1 MAAPSA
7 FGRFVSL
14 RALGNGAM
22 GEVFLGADPNEES
35 PKPVAIKLLKNPLP
49 ALEARFRR
57 EFRVLQ
63 KLEHPYVVRVFE
75 FGEGSKGSYLVMEF
89 IEGTDLAHWQGEAP
103 TTLDGIRRTVKIA
116 SKIAQGLEHV
126 HRAGVIHRDL
136 KPENILVDSHDT
148 PKITDFGLARDTNAS
163 AMTHA
168 GRGGFLGTLLYAAP
182 EQIQGRS
189 LDHRADLYAFG
200 MLLYRLLTGETAF
213 GDRDVGQIVLAQL
226 REHPRALSALNPA
239 IPANLEKIVLQL
251 LEKNPADR
259 PDSAAH
265 VQGLLEVVDGEL
277 KVTNSTSHLTLTGFE
292 GLSVAD
298 LGLEPQGL
306 LEAPFLGRETLLHQT
321 LLAESP
327 AVLFEGETGIGKTR
341 LLREYLRERTLEG
354 HRSFEA
360 TPSPGLRLPLEA
372 LAQWLR
378 AALNRARTQNTAML
392 ELLLDVEGPTLANLV
407 PEFNRTPLT
416 MAGGQVQFSLF
427 ASALRF
433 LVQISDRPVML
444 ALEHAERADEAT
456 LAFISFALR
465 NTTLEADGKGLR
477 FVITSR
483 LEVLSETVRNGVQ
496 ALEVERLLTRF
507 VVPPLAATDAEQMVR
522 AMLGGPTDTALIEHV
537 VERSRGNPW
546 MASEVLRE
554 LLETGQVF
562 KRRRYWEWTRLEAG
576 LSPGLREAFEARFL
590 KLTTS
595 AQELAAFAAVI
606 GEVLDFDSLLE
617 LSMLEENP
625 LLDDLERLIR
635 AKVLLEERRGRSEVY
650 RFAHPLMREAAL
662 EGLSARRRRNLH
674 ARYAQLLEEKGA
686 EPAVLAVHLAFAGL
700 GERAA
705 AQALEAA
712 HRAEAVFA
720 LSDAEAVV
728 RQALAALEPV
738 MGQPVM
744 GQPVVG
750 QPVVGQGET
759 IPLQGSLHTSPS
771 AEAQA
776 LRSGLELMLGKI
788 ATLTGRS
795 EEAERLLKTVLE
807 RGDGTWNETKLALA
821 RLYQRQSRWDEAI
834 ELLEPKQNSDTSP
847 ETASPETWCVLV
859 SSLRLSGRIEQAL
872 ERANEA
878 ERHLKPEPGWQG
890 FLEQQRASAH
900 LSLGQTELAHNHA
913 LRALALAQTHND
925 PEALSRTLITLGRI
939 ERKLARFAAALD
951 HYQQAQQVLTKLGDL
966 RGIAAIEVNIAA
978 VLLDSRDFS
987 TVIERLG
994 NALEIAERGGY
1005 QDLIAIAYYNLGEA
1019 HALRGEIQRTAHFA
1033 ALAVEK
1039 YAQLSGTKMLTDS
1052 LLMLAQAR
1060 VLLEQDPSGTLQ
1072 TAGAIV
1078 RKVEDWQEF
1087 TLVEARW
1094 HLRLEP
1100 ERAITLLN
1108 SLLERNPN
1116 SDDARLLLVEALRVS
1131 GNQSE
1136 ARSVLHRRVAPNLRG
1151 VYSGL
1156 EMALGLRA
1164 TDWLQVRDWL
1174 EEEGQWVWLAQLPT
1188 WRVQ

>member
-1 MAAPSA
+1 MAVPSA

-22 GEVFLGADPNEES
+22 GEVFLGADPNENE

-63 KLEHPYVVRVFE
+63 KLEHPYVVRVLE

-89 IEGTDLAHWQGEAP
+89 IEGTDLAHWQGEP
-103 TTLDGIRRTVKIA
+103 PSTLEGIRRVVKIA

-126 HRAGVIHRDL
+126 HRTGVIHRDL
-136 KPENILVDSHDT
+136 KPENILVASDDT

-226 REHPRALSALNPA
+226 RERPRAPSTINPA
-239 IPANLEKIVLQL
+239 IPVNLEVIIMQL

-265 VQGLLEVVDGEL
+265 VQGLLEVVNTEL
-277 KVTNSTSHLTLTGFE
+277 KPSTSSMTLTGFE
-292 GLSVAD
+292 GLTVAD

-306 LEAPFLGRETLLHQT
+306 LESPFLGREP
-321 LLAESP
+321 LLAETLRVKSP

-341 LLREYLRERTLEG
+341 LLREYLRERSFEG
-354 HRSFEA
+354 CRSFEA

-378 AALNRARTQNTAML
+378 AALTRARTQSTPML
-392 ELLLDVEGPTLANLV
+392 ELLLDMEGPTLVNLV
-407 PEFNRTPLT
+407 PEFERTPLT
-416 MAGGQVQFSLF
+416 MTGGQVQFTLF

-433 LVQISDRPVML
+433 LVQISDRPLVL

-456 LAFISFALR
+456 LAFVAFALR
-465 NTTLEADGKGLR
+465 NLTNTVSAGGQGLR

-483 LEVLSETVRNGVQ
+483 LEAVSETVRNGVQ
-496 ALEVERLLTRF
+496 ALETEGLLTRF
-507 VVPPLAATDAEQMVR
+507 LLPPLALADAEQMVR

-590 KLTTS
+590 KLTSS

-617 LSMLEENP
+617 LSGLEENP

-635 AKVLLEERRGRSEVY
+635 AKVLIEERRGRTELY

-662 EGLSARRRRNLH
+662 EGLSARRRRTLH
-674 ARYAQLLEEKGA
+674 ARYADSLEAKGA
-686 EPAVLAVHLAFAGL
+686 EPAVLAVHLALAGL

-705 AQALEAA
+705 TQALEAA
-712 HRAEAVFA
+712 RRAEAVFA
-720 LSDAEAVV
+720 LSDSEAVV
-728 RQALAALEPV
+728 RQALAALEPAT
-738 MGQPVM
+738 GQSEAASF
-744 GQPVVG
+744 QAA
-750 QPVVGQGET
+750 Q
-759 IPLQGSLHTSPS
+759 SP
-771 AEAQA
+771 EVQA
-776 LRSGLELMLGKI
+776 LRSGLELVLGKI

-795 EEAERLLKTVLE
+795 DEAEGLLKTVLE
-807 RGDGTWNETKLALA
+807 RSGETRDQTQAETKLALA
-821 RLYQRQSRWDEAI
+821 KLYQRQSRWNEAI
-834 ELLEPKQNSDTSP
+834 ELLEPDIGTQTN
-847 ETASPETWCVLV
+847 AETWCALV
-859 SSLRLSGRIEQAL
+859 SCLRLSGQIEQAL
-872 ERANEA
+872 ERATDA
-878 ERHLKPEPGWQG
+878 EMHLQPEPGWQS

-900 LSLGQTELAHNHA
+900 LSLGQTERAQDHA
-913 LRALALAQTHND
+913 SRAVALAEALKD
-925 PEALSRTLITLGRI
+925 PEALSRALITLGRI
-939 ERKLARFAAALD
+939 ERKLERYAAALE
-951 HYQQAQQVLTKLGDL
+951 HYELAQAALTKLGDL

-987 TVIERLG
+987 TVIARLE

-1005 QDLIAIAYYNLGEA
+1005 QDLIASVYYNLGEA
-1019 HALRGEIQRTAHFA
+1019 HAYLAAFDRVAHFA
-1033 ALAVEK
+1033 DLAVQK
-1039 YAQLSGTKMLTDS
+1039 FAQLSGTKMLVNS
-1052 LLMLAQAR
+1052 LLMLAQ
-1060 VLLEQDPSGTLQ
+1060 VQVVQGLDPTGTLQ

-1078 RKVEDWQEF
+1078 RKLEDWQEF

-1094 HLRLEP
+1094 QLRHEP
-1100 ERAITLLN
+1100 ERAITLLK
-1108 SLLERNPN
+1108 SLRERNPS
-1116 SDDARLLLVEALRVS
+1116 SDEVRLLLVEALRTM
-1131 GNQSE
+1131 GQADE
-1136 ARSVLHRRVAPNLRG
+1136 ARTLLKDPSAKAVSDTLTG
-1151 VYSGL
+1151 VQAGL
-1156 EMALGLRA
+1156 EMALGVRNP
-1164 TDWLQVRDWL
+1164 DWYAVCEQL
-1174 EEEGQWVWLAQLPT
+1174 EAHGQWVWMTNLST
-1188 WRVQ
+1188 WKI

>member
-1 MAAPSA
+1 M
-7 FGRFVSL
+7 
-14 RALGNGAM
+14 
-22 GEVFLGADPNEES
+22 
-35 PKPVAIKLLKNPLP
+35 
-49 ALEARFRR
+49 
-57 EFRVLQ
+57 
-63 KLEHPYVVRVFE
+63 
-75 FGEGSKGSYLVMEF
+75 
-89 IEGTDLAHWQGEAP
+89 
-103 TTLDGIRRTVKIA
+103 
-116 SKIAQGLEHV
+116 
-126 HRAGVIHRDL
+126 
-136 KPENILVDSHDT
+136 
-148 PKITDFGLARDTNAS
+148 
-163 AMTHA
+163 
-168 GRGGFLGTLLYAAP
+168 
-182 EQIQGRS
+182 
-189 LDHRADLYAFG
+189 
-200 MLLYRLLTGETAF
+200 
-213 GDRDVGQIVLAQL
+213 LAQL
-226 REHPRALSALNPA
+226 RERPRALSALNPA

-265 VQGLLEVVDGEL
+265 VQGLLEVVNGEL

-306 LEAPFLGRETLLHQT
+306 LEAPFLGREALLNQT

-341 LLREYLRERTLEG
+341 LLHEYLRERTLEG

-392 ELLLDVEGPTLANLV
+392 ELLHDMEGPTLANLV

-465 NTTLEADGKGLR
+465 NSTLETDAKGLR

-507 VVPPLAATDAEQMVR
+507 VVPPLAAADAEQMVR

-728 RQALAALEPV
+728 RQALAALEPI
-738 MGQPVM
+738 
-744 GQPVVG
+744 VG
-750 QPVVGQGET
+750 QPVVDQGEVAS
-759 IPLQGSLHTSPS
+759 QGSPS

-807 RGDGTWNETKLALA
+807 REDGTWNETKLALA
-821 RLYQRQSRWDEAI
+821 RLYQRQSRWPEAI
-834 ELLEPKQNSDTSP
+834 ELLEPDQNSDTSP

-1019 HALRGEIQRTAHFA
+1019 HALRGEIQRTVHFA

-1052 LLMLAQAR
+1052 LLMLAQAQ
-1060 VLLEQDPSGTLQ
+1060 VLLEQDPSSTLQ

-1108 SLLERNPN
+1108 SLLERNPG
-1116 SDDARLLLVEALRVS
+1116 SDDARLLLVEALRLS

-1136 ARSVLHRRVAPNLRG
+1136 ARSVLHQRVAPNLRG

>member
-1 MAAPSA
+1 
-7 FGRFVSL
+7 
-14 RALGNGAM
+14 
-22 GEVFLGADPNEES
+22 
-35 PKPVAIKLLKNPLP
+35 
-49 ALEARFRR
+49 
-57 EFRVLQ
+57 
-63 KLEHPYVVRVFE
+63 
-75 FGEGSKGSYLVMEF
+75 
-89 IEGTDLAHWQGEAP
+89 
-103 TTLDGIRRTVKIA
+103 
-116 SKIAQGLEHV
+116 
-126 HRAGVIHRDL
+126 
-136 KPENILVDSHDT
+136 
-148 PKITDFGLARDTNAS
+148 
-163 AMTHA
+163 
-168 GRGGFLGTLLYAAP
+168 
-182 EQIQGRS
+182 
-189 LDHRADLYAFG
+189 
-200 MLLYRLLTGETAF
+200 
-213 GDRDVGQIVLAQL
+213 
-226 REHPRALSALNPA
+226 
-239 IPANLEKIVLQL
+239 
-251 LEKNPADR
+251 
-259 PDSAAH
+259 
-265 VQGLLEVVDGEL
+265 
-277 KVTNSTSHLTLTGFE
+277 
-292 GLSVAD
+292 
-298 LGLEPQGL
+298 
-306 LEAPFLGRETLLHQT
+306 
-321 LLAESP
+321 
-327 AVLFEGETGIGKTR
+327 
-341 LLREYLRERTLEG
+341 
-354 HRSFEA
+354 
-360 TPSPGLRLPLEA
+360 
-372 LAQWLR
+372 
-378 AALNRARTQNTAML
+378 ML
-392 ELLLDVEGPTLANLV
+392 ELLLDMEGPTLANLV

-416 MAGGQVQFSLF
+416 MTGGQVQFSLF

-433 LVQISDRPVML
+433 LLQISDRPVLL

-465 NTTLEADGKGLR
+465 NLGSNVGADGKGLR
-477 FVITSR
+477 FVLTSR
-483 LEVLSETVRNGVQ
+483 LEAVSETVRNGVQ
-496 ALEVERLLTRF
+496 TLEVERLLTRF
-507 VVPPLAATDAEQMVR
+507 MVPPLAASDAEQMVR

-562 KRRRYWEWTRLEAG
+562 KHRRYWEWTRLEAG

-590 KLTTS
+590 KLTSS

-617 LSMLEENP
+617 LSGLEENP

-635 AKVLLEERRGRSEVY
+635 AKVLLEERRGRDEVY

-674 ARYAQLLEEKGA
+674 ARYAQLLEVKGA

-720 LSDAEAVV
+720 LSNAE
-728 RQALAALEPV
+728 ALAALESV

-744 GQPVVG
+744 GQN
-750 QPVVGQGET
+750 EA
-759 IPLQGSLHTSPS
+759 IPLQGSLQNSPS

-807 RGDGTWNETKLALA
+807 RKDGTWNETKLALA
-821 RLYQRQSRWDEAI
+821 RLYQRQSRWPEAI
-834 ELLEPKQNSDTSP
+834 ELLEPDQNAQTS
-847 ETASPETWCVLV
+847 AETWCVLV

-890 FLEQQRASAH
+890 FLEQQRASAY

-925 PEALSRTLITLGRI
+925 PEALSRILITLGRI

-951 HYQQAQQVLTKLGDL
+951 HYEQAQQVLIKLGDL

-1019 HALRGEIQRTAHFA
+1019 HALRGETQQTAHFA
-1033 ALAVEK
+1033 DLAVQK

-1052 LLMLAQAR
+1052 LLMLAQAQ
-1060 VLLEQDPSGTLQ
+1060 VLLEQNPTSTLK

-1087 TLVEARW
+1087 TLVEVRW

-1108 SLLERNPN
+1108 SLLERNPG

-1131 GNQSE
+1131 GNESE
-1136 ARSVLHRRVAPNLRG
+1136 ARLVLHQVGLHSVAQNLRG

-1156 EMALGLRA
+1156 EMVLGLRA

-1174 EEEGQWVWLAQLPT
+1174 DEEGQWVWMAQLPT
-1188 WRVQ
+1188 WRTAGSSL

>member
-1 MAAPSA
+1 MVASA

-22 GEVFLGADPNEES
+22 GEVFLGADPNEAS

-63 KLEHPYVVRVFE
+63 KLEHPYVVRVLE

-89 IEGTDLAHWQGEAP
+89 IEGNDLAHWQGEP
-103 TTLDGIRRTVKIA
+103 PNTLEGIRRTVKIA

-126 HRAGVIHRDL
+126 HRTGVIHRDL

-226 REHPRALSALNPA
+226 RERPRAPSALNPA
-239 IPANLEKIVLQL
+239 IPAKLEQIIMQL

-265 VQGLLEVVDGEL
+265 VQGLLEVVNSEL
-277 KVTNSTSHLTLTGFE
+277 KVSNSTSSMTLTGFE
-292 GLSVAD
+292 GLTVAD

-306 LEAPFLGRETLLHQT
+306 LESPFLGREP
-321 LLAESP
+321 LLAETLRVKSP

-341 LLREYLRERTLEG
+341 LLREYLRERSFEG
-354 HRSFEA
+354 CRTFEA

-378 AALNRARTQNTAML
+378 AALTRARTQVTPML
-392 ELLLDVEGPTLANLV
+392 ELLLDMEGPTLANLV
-407 PEFNRTPLT
+407 PEFERTPLT
-416 MAGGQVQFSLF
+416 MTGGQAQFTLF

-433 LVQISDRPVML
+433 LVQISDRPLVL

-456 LAFISFALR
+456 LAFIAFTLR
-465 NTTLEADGKGLR
+465 NLSNTISSGGQGLR

-483 LEVLSETVRNGVQ
+483 LEAVSETVRNGVQ
-496 ALEVERLLTRF
+496 ALETEGLLTRF
-507 VVPPLAATDAEQMVR
+507 LLPPLALVDAEQMVR

-635 AKVLLEERRGRSEVY
+635 AKVLIEERRGRTELY

-662 EGLSARRRRNLH
+662 EGLSARRRRTLH
-674 ARYAQLLEEKGA
+674 ARYADSLEAKGA
-686 EPAVLAVHLAFAGL
+686 EPAVLAVHLALAGL

-705 AQALEAA
+705 TQALEAA
-712 HRAEAVFA
+712 RRAEAVFA
-720 LSDAEAVV
+720 LSDSETVV
-728 RQALAALEPV
+728 RQALAVLEPAT
-738 MGQPVM
+738 GQSEAASF
-744 GQPVVG
+744 QAA
-750 QPVVGQGET
+750 
-759 IPLQGSLHTSPS
+759 LSP
-771 AEAQA
+771 EVQA
-776 LRSGLELMLGKI
+776 LRSGLELVLGKI

-795 EEAERLLKTVLE
+795 DEAEHLLKTVLE
-807 RGDGTWNETKLALA
+807 RGDTLQHQMQAETKLALA
-821 RLYQRQSRWDEAI
+821 KLYQRQSRWPEAI
-834 ELLEPKQNSDTSP
+834 ELLEPDLGADTS
-847 ETASPETWCVLV
+847 ADTWCALV
-859 SSLRLSGRIEQAL
+859 SSLRLSGRVEQAL
-872 ERANEA
+872 ERATDA
-878 ERHLKPEPGWQG
+878 ETHLKPEPGWQS
-890 FLEQQRASAH
+890 FLEQQRASAY
-900 LSLGQTELAHNHA
+900 LGLGQTERAQEHA
-913 LRALALAQTHND
+913 SRAVALAEALKD
-925 PEALSRTLITLGRI
+925 PEALSRALITLGRI
-939 ERKLARFAAALD
+939 ERKLGHFAAALE
-951 HYQQAQQVLTKLGDL
+951 HYEQAQEALTKLGDL
-966 RGIAAIEVNIAA
+966 RGIAAVEVNIAA

-1005 QDLIAIAYYNLGEA
+1005 QDLIASVYYNLGET
-1019 HALRGEIQRTAHFA
+1019 HAYRGELERVAHFA
-1033 ALAVEK
+1033 ELAVQK
-1039 YAQLSGTKMLTDS
+1039 YAQLSGTKMLVNS
-1052 LLMLAQAR
+1052 LLMLAQAQ
-1060 VLLEQDPSGTLQ
+1060 VLLEHDPSGTLQ

-1078 RKVEDWQEF
+1078 RKLEDWQEF

-1094 HLRLEP
+1094 QMRLEP
-1100 ERAITLLN
+1100 ERALVLLG
-1108 SLLERNPN
+1108 SLLERHPD
-1116 SDDARLLLVEALRVS
+1116 SDDARLLLVEVLRLL
-1131 GNQSE
+1131 GNETE
-1136 ARSVLHRRVAPNLRG
+1136 ARTILQQKTVSKAYRG
-1151 VYSGL
+1151 AYSGL

-1164 TDWLQVRDWL
+1164 VDWLLVRDQL
-1174 EEEGQWVWLAQLPT
+1174 EEEGQWVWMTHLPG
-1188 WRVQ
+1188 WRGVRSQGHL

>member
-63 KLEHPYVVRVFE
+63 KLEHPYVVRVLE

-89 IEGTDLAHWQGEAP
+89 IEGTDLARWQGEAP
-103 TTLDGIRRTVKIA
+103 TTLEGIRRTVKIA

-136 KPENILVDSHDT
+136 KPENILVAGDDT

-226 REHPRALSALNPA
+226 RERPKAPSAMNPA
-239 IPANLEKIVLQL
+239 IPVNLEKIVMQL

-265 VQGLLEVVDGEL
+265 VQGLLEVLNTEL
-277 KVTNSTSHLTLTGFE
+277 KVTNNTSSLTLTGFE
-292 GLSVAD
+292 GFTVAD

-306 LEAPFLGRETLLHQT
+306 LEAPFLGREP
-321 LLAESP
+321 LLAQALTAPGS

-341 LLREYLRERTLEG
+341 LLREYLRERTLDG
-354 HRSFEA
+354 YRSFEA

-378 AALNRARTQNTAML
+378 AALNRARAQATPML
-392 ELLLDVEGPTLANLV
+392 ELLLDMEGPTLANLV
-407 PEFNRTPLT
+407 PEFNRAPL
-416 MAGGQVQFSLF
+416 ALSGGQAQFSLF

-433 LVQISDRPVML
+433 FVQVSDRPVIL
-444 ALEHAERADEAT
+444 TLEHAERTDEAT
-456 LAFISFALR
+456 LAFVAFALR
-465 NTTLEADGKGLR
+465 NVSSTVMAGGRGLC
-477 FVITSR
+477 FAITSR
-483 LEVLSETVRNGVQ
+483 LEVVPEAVRSGVQ
-496 ALEVERLLTRF
+496 ALEAEGLLARLT
-507 VVPPLAATDAEQMVR
+507 VPALAQSDAEQMVR
-522 AMLGGPTDTALIEHV
+522 AMLGGPTDMALIGHV

-576 LSPGLREAFEARFL
+576 LSAGLREAFEARFL
-590 KLTTS
+590 KLTGS

-617 LSMLEENP
+617 LSRLEENP

-635 AKVLLEERRGRSEVY
+635 AKVLLEERRGRTELY

-662 EGLSARRRRNLH
+662 EGLSARRRRTLH
-674 ARYAQLLEEKGA
+674 ARYVNSLEAKGA
-686 EPAVLAVHLAFAGL
+686 EPAVLAVHLALAGL

-712 HRAEAVFA
+712 HRAEAIFA
-720 LSDAEAVV
+720 LSDSEAVV
-728 RQALAALEPV
+728 RQALAALEPAA
-738 MGQPVM
+738 GQSEAASF
-744 GQPVVG
+744 
-750 QPVVGQGET
+750 QGV
-759 IPLQGSLHTSPS
+759 LSP
-771 AEAQA
+771 EAQA
-776 LRSGLELMLGKI
+776 LQSGLELMLGKI

-795 EEAERLLKTVLE
+795 EEAERLLKTVLG
-807 RGDGTWNETKLALA
+807 RGGATQSETKLALA
-821 RLYQRQSRWDEAI
+821 RLYQRQSRWLEAI
-834 ELLEPKQNSDTSP
+834 ELLEPDLGVDTSA
-847 ETASPETWCVLV
+847 EAWCALV
-859 SSLRLSGRIEQAL
+859 SSLRFLGRVDEAL
-872 ERANEA
+872 ERANDA
-878 ERHLKPEPGWQG
+878 ERHLKPEPGWQS
-890 FLEQQRASAH
+890 FLEQQRASVY
-900 LSLGQTELAHNHA
+900 LGLGQTERAREHASHAVSLAES
-913 LRALALAQTHND
+913 LKD
-925 PEALSRTLITLGRI
+925 PVALSRALNTLGRI
-939 ERKLARFAAALD
+939 ERKLTHFAAALV
-951 HYQQAQQVLTKLGDL
+951 HYEQSQEALTKLGDL
-966 RGIAAIEVNIAA
+966 RGIAAIEINIAA

-987 TVIERLG
+987 TVIERLE

-1005 QDLIAIAYYNLGEA
+1005 QDLIASVYYNLGEA
-1019 HALRGEIQRTAHFA
+1019 HAYLGQFERVVHFA
-1033 ALAVEK
+1033 DLAVQK
-1039 YAQLSGTKMLTDS
+1039 YTQLSGTKMLTHS
-1052 LLMLAQAR
+1052 LLMLTQAQ
-1060 VLLEQDPSGTLQ
+1060 VLLERDPTATLQ

-1078 RKVEDWQEF
+1078 RKLEDWQEF

-1094 HLRLEP
+1094 QLRLEP
-1100 ERAITLLN
+1100 ARAVTLLR
-1108 SLLERNPN
+1108 SLLERNPD
-1116 SDDARLLLVEALRVS
+1116 SDDAHLLLVEALRVC
-1131 GNQSE
+1131 GDEAE
-1136 ARSVLHRRVAPNLRG
+1136 ARSVLQAKSVAQNVLG

-1156 EMALGLRA
+1156 GMALGMRES
-1164 TDWLQVRDWL
+1164 DWL
-1174 EEEGQWVWLAQLPT
+1174 EVRDQLEREGQWVWITHLPT
-1188 WRVQ
+1188 WRARSVYDSSS

>member
-1 MAAPSA
+1 MASASA

-63 KLEHPYVVRVFE
+63 KLEHPYVVRVLE

-89 IEGTDLAHWQGEAP
+89 IEGNDLSHWQGEP
-103 TTLDGIRRTVKIA
+103 PSTLEGIRRTVKIA

-136 KPENILVDSHDT
+136 KPENILVDSDDT

-226 REHPRALSALNPA
+226 RERPRAPSALNQA
-239 IPANLEKIVLQL
+239 IPPNLEVIIMQL

-265 VQGLLEVVDGEL
+265 VQGLLEVVNTEL
-277 KVTNSTSHLTLTGFE
+277 KVSNSTSSMTLTGFE
-292 GLSVAD
+292 GLTIAD

-306 LEAPFLGRETLLHQT
+306 LESPFLGREP
-321 LLAESP
+321 LLAETLRVSSP

-341 LLREYLRERTLEG
+341 LLREYLRERSFEG
-354 HRSFEA
+354 CRTFEA

-378 AALNRARTQNTAML
+378 AALTRARTQATPML
-392 ELLLDVEGPTLANLV
+392 ELLLDMEGPTLANLV
-407 PEFNRTPLT
+407 PEFERTPLT
-416 MAGGQVQFSLF
+416 MTGGQAQFTLF

-433 LVQISDRPVML
+433 LVQISDRPVVL

-456 LAFISFALR
+456 LAFIAFALR
-465 NTTLEADGKGLR
+465 NLSNTISAGGQGLR

-483 LEVLSETVRNGVQ
+483 LESVSETVRNGVQ
-496 ALEVERLLTRF
+496 ALETEGLLTRF
-507 VVPPLAATDAEQMVR
+507 LLPPLALADAEQMVR

-590 KLTTS
+590 KLTSS

-617 LSMLEENP
+617 LSGLEENP

-635 AKVLLEERRGRSEVY
+635 AKVLIEERRGRTELY

-662 EGLSARRRRNLH
+662 EGLSARRRRTLH
-674 ARYAQLLEEKGA
+674 ARYADSLEAKGA
-686 EPAVLAVHLAFAGL
+686 EPAVLAVHLALAGL

-705 AQALEAA
+705 MQALEAA
-712 HRAEAVFA
+712 RRAEAVFA
-720 LSDAEAVV
+720 LSDSETVV
-728 RQALAALEPV
+728 RQSLAALEPAT
-738 MGQPVM
+738 GQSEAASF
-744 GQPVVG
+744 QAA
-750 QPVVGQGET
+750 
-759 IPLQGSLHTSPS
+759 LSP
-771 AEAQA
+771 EVQA
-776 LRSGLELMLGKI
+776 LRSGLQLVLGKI

-795 EEAERLLKTVLE
+795 DEAEQLLKTVLE
-807 RGDGTWNETKLALA
+807 RGDQTQAETKLALA
-821 RLYQRQSRWDEAI
+821 KLYQRQSRWPEAI
-834 ELLEPKQNSDTSP
+834 ELLEPDLGVDTS
-847 ETASPETWCVLV
+847 ADTWCALV
-859 SSLRLSGRIEQAL
+859 SSLRLSGRVEQAL
-872 ERANEA
+872 ERANDA
-878 ERHLKPEPGWQG
+878 ETHLQPEPGWQS
-890 FLEQQRASAH
+890 FLEQQRASAY
-900 LSLGQTELAHNHA
+900 LGLGQTERAQEHA
-913 LRALALAQTHND
+913 SRAVALAEALKD
-925 PEALSRTLITLGRI
+925 PEALSRALITLGRI
-939 ERKLARFAAALD
+939 ERKLVRYADALE
-951 HYQQAQQVLTKLGDL
+951 HYEQAQAALTKLGDL

-987 TVIERLG
+987 TVIERLE

-1005 QDLIAIAYYNLGEA
+1005 QDLAAIVFYNLGEA
-1019 HALRGEIQRTAHFA
+1019 HALRGEIERVVHFA
-1033 ALAVEK
+1033 EFAVQK
-1039 YAQLSGTKMLTDS
+1039 YAQLSGTKMLLDS
-1052 LLMLAQAR
+1052 LLMLAQAQV
-1060 VLLEQDPSGTLQ
+1060 VLARDPSETLR

-1078 RKVEDWQEF
+1078 HKTQDWHEF

-1094 HLRLEP
+1094 QLHLEP
-1100 ERAITLLN
+1100 TRAVTLLN
-1108 SLLERNPN
+1108 SLLERNPD
-1116 SDDARLLLVEALRVS
+1116 SDDARLLLVEALRLT
-1131 GNQSE
+1131 GQETE
-1136 ARSVLHRRVAPNLRG
+1136 ARTILQKPASHKNLRG
-1151 VYSGL
+1151 VYAGL
-1156 EMALGLRA
+1156 EMVLGLRSF
-1164 TDWLQVRDWL
+1164 DWLLVRDQL
-1174 EEEGQWVWLAQLPT
+1174 EAEGQWIWLAHLPT
-1188 WRVQ
+1188 WRAGDAA

>member
-1 MAAPSA
+1 MAASA

-22 GEVFLGADPNEES
+22 GEVFLGADPNEAN

-63 KLEHPYVVRVFE
+63 KLEHPYVVRVLE

-89 IEGTDLAHWQGEAP
+89 IEGTDLSQWQGEP
-103 TTLDGIRRTVKIA
+103 PGTIEGIRRVVKIA

-136 KPENILVDSHDT
+136 KPENILVAGDDT
-148 PKITDFGLARDTNAS
+148 PKLTDFGLARDTNAS

-226 REHPRALSALNPA
+226 RERPRAPSALNPA
-239 IPANLEKIVLQL
+239 IPANLEQIIMQL

-265 VQGLLEVVDGEL
+265 VQGLLEVVNSEL
-277 KVTNSTSHLTLTGFE
+277 KVSNSTSSMTLTGFE
-292 GLSVAD
+292 GLTVAD

-306 LEAPFLGRETLLHQT
+306 LEAPFLGREP
-321 LLAESP
+321 LLAETLRVKSP

-341 LLREYLRERTLEG
+341 LLREYLRERSFEG
-354 HRSFEA
+354 CRSFEA

-378 AALNRARTQNTAML
+378 AALTRARTQATPML
-392 ELLLDVEGPTLANLV
+392 ELLLDMEGPTLANLV
-407 PEFNRTPLT
+407 PEFERIPLT
-416 MAGGQVQFSLF
+416 MTGGQAQFTLF

-433 LVQISDRPVML
+433 LVQISDRPLVL

-456 LAFISFALR
+456 LAFVSFALR
-465 NTTLEADGKGLR
+465 NLSNTVSAGGQGLR

-483 LEVLSETVRNGVQ
+483 LEAVSETVRNGVR
-496 ALEVERLLTRF
+496 ALETEGLLTRF
-507 VVPPLAATDAEQMVR
+507 SLPPLALADAEQMVR

-617 LSMLEENP
+617 LSGLEENP

-635 AKVLLEERRGRSEVY
+635 AKVLIEERRGRTELY

-662 EGLSARRRRNLH
+662 EGLSARRRRSLH
-674 ARYAQLLEEKGA
+674 ARYAESLEAKGA
-686 EPAVLAVHLAFAGL
+686 EPAVLAVHLALAGL

-705 AQALEAA
+705 TQALEAA
-712 HRAEAVFA
+712 RRAEAVFA
-720 LSDAEAVV
+720 LSDSEAVV
-728 RQALAALEPV
+728 RQALAALAP
-738 MGQPVM
+738 
-744 GQPVVG
+744 VG
-750 QPVVGQGET
+750 QNEVVS
-759 IPLQGSLHTSPS
+759 LQPAISS
-771 AEAQA
+771 EVQV
-776 LRSGLELMLGKI
+776 LRSGLELVLGKI

-795 EEAERLLKTVLE
+795 EEAEQLLKTVLE
-807 RGDGTWNETKLALA
+807 RGDQTQAETKLALA
-821 RLYQRQSRWDEAI
+821 RLYQRQSRWPEAI
-834 ELLEPKQNSDTSP
+834 ELLEPNLGADTS
-847 ETASPETWCVLV
+847 ADTWCTLV
-859 SSLRLSGRIEQAL
+859 SSLRLSGRVEQAL
-872 ERANEA
+872 ERATDA
-878 ERHLKPEPGWQG
+878 ETHLSPEPGWQS
-890 FLEQQRASAH
+890 FLEQQRASAY
-900 LSLGQTELAHNHA
+900 LSLGQTERAQDHA
-913 LRALALAQTHND
+913 SRAVALAEALKD
-925 PEALSRTLITLGRI
+925 PEALSRALITLGRI
-939 ERKLARFAAALD
+939 ERKLVRYSDALE
-951 HYQQAQQVLTKLGDL
+951 HYEQAQAALTKLGDL
-966 RGIAAIEVNIAA
+966 RGIAAIEINIAA

-987 TVIERLG
+987 TVIARLE

-1005 QDLIAIAYYNLGEA
+1005 QDLIASVYYNLGEA
-1019 HALRGEIQRTAHFA
+1019 HAYLGQFERVTHFA
-1033 ALAVEK
+1033 DLAVQK
-1039 YAQLSGTKMLTDS
+1039 YAQLSGTKMLVNS
-1052 LLMLAQAR
+1052 LLMLAQ
-1060 VLLEQDPSGTLQ
+1060 VQVVQGLDPTNTLQ

-1078 RKVEDWQEF
+1078 RKVEEWQEF

-1094 HLRLEP
+1094 QLQHEP

-1108 SLLERNPN
+1108 SLRERTPD
-1116 SDDARLLLVEALRVS
+1116 SDEVRLLLVEALRMV
-1131 GNQSE
+1131 GKPNE
-1136 ARSVLHRRVAPNLRG
+1136 ARLMLKDASAEAMAG
-1151 VYSGL
+1151 VQAGL
-1156 EMALGLRA
+1156 EMALGLQ
-1164 TDWLQVRDWL
+1164 TSDWFAVREHL
-1174 EEEGQWVWLAQLPT
+1174 EQHGQWVWMTNLSV
-1188 WRVQ
+1188 WRA

>member
-1 MAAPSA
+1 MALASA

-22 GEVFLGADPNEES
+22 GEVFLGVDPNEAS

-63 KLEHPYVVRVFE
+63 KLEHPYVVRVLE
-75 FGEGSKGSYLVMEF
+75 FGEGAKGSYLVMEF

-103 TTLDGIRRTVKIA
+103 TNLDGIRRTVKIA
-116 SKIAQGLEHV
+116 SKMAQGLEHV

-136 KPENILVDSHDT
+136 KPENILVDRDDT
-148 PKITDFGLARDTNAS
+148 PKLTDFGLARDTNAS

-226 REHPRALSALNPA
+226 RERPKVPSNLNPA
-239 IPANLEKIVLQL
+239 IPANLEKIVMQL

-265 VQGLLEVVDGEL
+265 VQGLLEMVNAEL
-277 KVTNSTSHLTLTGFE
+277 KVTNSTSSLTLTGVE
-292 GLSVAD
+292 GLTVAD
-298 LGLEPQGL
+298 LSLEPQGL
-306 LEAPFLGRETLLHQT
+306 LEAPFLGREPLLAET

-378 AALNRARTQNTAML
+378 AALTRARAQNTAML
-392 ELLLDVEGPTLANLV
+392 ELLLDMEGPTLANLV

-416 MAGGQVQFSLF
+416 MTGGQVQFSLF

-433 LVQISDRPVML
+433 LQQISDRPILL

-465 NTTLEADGKGLR
+465 NLGSHVGADGKGLR
-477 FVITSR
+477 FVLTSR
-483 LEVLSETVRNGVQ
+483 LEAVSETVRNGVQ

-507 VVPPLAATDAEQMVR
+507 LVPPLAASDAEQMVR

-562 KRRRYWEWTRLEAG
+562 KHRRYWEWTRLEAG

-590 KLTTS
+590 KLTSS

-617 LSMLEENP
+617 LSGLEENP

-635 AKVLLEERRGRSEVY
+635 AKVLLEERRGRDEVY

-674 ARYAQLLEEKGA
+674 ARYAQLLEGKGV

-738 MGQPVM
+738 MGQPV
-744 GQPVVG
+744 VG
-750 QPVVGQGET
+750 QSEA
-759 IPLQGSLHTSPS
+759 IPLQGSLQTSPS

-807 RGDGTWNETKLALA
+807 RKDGTWNETKLALA
-821 RLYQRQSRWDEAI
+821 RLYQRQSRWPEAI
-834 ELLEPKQNSDTSP
+834 ELLEPDQNAQTS
-847 ETASPETWCVLV
+847 AETWCVLV

-890 FLEQQRASAH
+890 FLEQQRASAY

-925 PEALSRTLITLGRI
+925 PEALSRILITLGRI

-951 HYQQAQQVLTKLGDL
+951 HYEQAQLVLTKLGDL

-1019 HALRGEIQRTAHFA
+1019 HALRGETQQTAHFA
-1033 ALAVEK
+1033 DLAVQK

-1052 LLMLAQAR
+1052 LLMLAQAQ
-1060 VLLEQDPSGTLQ
+1060 VLLEQDPTSTLK

-1094 HLRLEP
+1094 HLQLEP
-1100 ERAITLLN
+1100 DRAITLLN
-1108 SLLERNPN
+1108 SLLERNPG
-1116 SDDARLLLVEALRVS
+1116 SDDAQLLLVEALRVS
-1131 GNQSE
+1131 GKENE
-1136 ARSVLHRRVAPNLRG
+1136 ARSVLHQVGHQSVAQNLRG

-1156 EMALGLRA
+1156 EMVLGLRA

-1174 EEEGQWVWLAQLPT
+1174 EEEGQWVWMARLPT
-1188 WRVQ
+1188 WRTAGSSL

>member
-22 GEVFLGADPNEES
+22 GEVFLGADPNEVNS
-35 PKPVAIKLLKNPLP
+35 KPVAIKLLKNPLP

-63 KLEHPYVVRVFE
+63 KLEHPYVVRVLE

-103 TTLDGIRRTVKIA
+103 TTLEGIRRTVKIA

-136 KPENILVDSHDT
+136 KPENILVASDDT
-148 PKITDFGLARDTNAS
+148 PKLTDFGLARDTNAS

-226 REHPRALSALNPA
+226 RERPKAPSSLNPA

-265 VQGLLEVVDGEL
+265 IQGLLEVVNTEL
-277 KVTNSTSHLTLTGFE
+277 KVTNSTSNLTLTGFE
-292 GLSVAD
+292 GLTVAD
-298 LGLEPQGL
+298 LSLEPQGL
-306 LEAPFLGRETLLHQT
+306 LEAPFLGREALLAET

-378 AALNRARTQNTAML
+378 AALNRARAQNTAML
-392 ELLLDVEGPTLANLV
+392 ELLLDMEGPTLANLV

-416 MAGGQVQFSLF
+416 MTGGQVQFSLF

-433 LVQISDRPVML
+433 LVQISDRPVLL

-465 NTTLEADGKGLR
+465 NPSNTIGADGKGLR

-483 LEVLSETVRNGVQ
+483 LEAVSETVRNGVQ

-507 VVPPLAATDAEQMVR
+507 LVPPLAASDAEGMVR

-590 KLTTS
+590 KLTSS
-595 AQELAAFAAVI
+595 AQELATYAAVI

-617 LSMLEENP
+617 LSGLEENP

-635 AKVLLEERRGRSEVY
+635 AKVLLEERRGRDEVY

-674 ARYAQLLEEKGA
+674 ARYAQRLEEKGA

-720 LSDAEAVV
+720 LSDAESVV
-728 RQALAALEPV
+728 RQALAVLEPV
-738 MGQPVM
+738 TNQSEAASF
-744 GQPVVG
+744 Q
-750 QPVVGQGET
+750 T
-759 IPLQGSLHTSPS
+759 SLS

-795 EEAERLLKTVLE
+795 DEAERLLKTVLE
-807 RGDGTWNETKLALA
+807 REDGTWQETKLALA
-821 RLYQRQSRWDEAI
+821 RLYQRQSRWPEAI
-834 ELLEPKQNSDTSP
+834 ELLEPDQDAQTS
-847 ETASPETWCVLV
+847 AETWCVLV

-872 ERANEA
+872 ERADEA
-878 ERHLKPEPGWQG
+878 ERHLNPEPGWQG
-890 FLEQQRASAH
+890 FLEQQRASAY

-951 HYQQAQQVLTKLGDL
+951 HYEQAQLVLTKLGDL

-987 TVIERLG
+987 TVIERLR

-1019 HALRGEIQRTAHFA
+1019 HALRGEVQQTAHFA
-1033 ALAVEK
+1033 DLAVQK

-1052 LLMLAQAR
+1052 LLMLAQAQ
-1060 VLLEQDPSGTLQ
+1060 VLLEQDPTSTLQ

-1078 RKVEDWQEF
+1078 RKAEDWQEF

-1100 ERAITLLN
+1100 DRAITLLK
-1108 SLLERNPN
+1108 SLLERNPA
-1116 SDDARLLLVEALRVS
+1116 SEDARLLLVEALRVS
-1131 GNQSE
+1131 GNE
-1136 ARSVLHRRVAPNLRG
+1136 NGARSVLHQNQSVAQNFRG

-1156 EMALGLRA
+1156 EMVLGLRTA
-1164 TDWLQVRDWL
+1164 DWLQVRDWL
-1174 EEEGQWVWLAQLPT
+1174 EEEGQWVWMAQLPT
-1188 WRVQ
+1188 WRMTEAQ

>member
-1 MAAPSA
+1 MASASA

-14 RALGNGAM
+14 RALGSGAM
-22 GEVFLGADPNEES
+22 GEVFLGADPNEIN

-63 KLEHPYVVRVFE
+63 KLEHPYVVRVLE

-89 IEGTDLAHWQGEAP
+89 IEGDDLARWQGEP
-103 TTLDGIRRTVKIA
+103 PSTLEGIWRTVKIA

-126 HRAGVIHRDL
+126 HRTGVIHRDL
-136 KPENILVDSHDT
+136 KPENILVAGDDT
-148 PKITDFGLARDTNAS
+148 PKLTDFGLARDTNAS

-226 REHPRALSALNPA
+226 RERPRAPSSINPA
-239 IPANLEKIVLQL
+239 IPANLEVIIMQL

-265 VQGLLEVVDGEL
+265 VQGLLEVVNTEL
-277 KVTNSTSHLTLTGFE
+277 KVANSTSSMTLTGFE
-292 GLSVAD
+292 GLTIAD

-306 LEAPFLGRETLLHQT
+306 LESPFLGREP
-321 LLAESP
+321 LLAETLRVSSP

-341 LLREYLRERTLEG
+341 LLREYLRERSFEG
-354 HRSFEA
+354 CRTFEA

-378 AALNRARTQNTAML
+378 AALTRARTQATPML
-392 ELLLDVEGPTLANLV
+392 ELLLDMEGPTLANLV
-407 PEFNRTPLT
+407 PEFERTPLT
-416 MAGGQVQFSLF
+416 MSGGQVQFTLF

-433 LVQISDRPVML
+433 LVQISDRPLVL

-456 LAFISFALR
+456 LAFIAFALR
-465 NTTLEADGKGLR
+465 NLSNTISAGGQGLR

-483 LEVLSETVRNGVQ
+483 PESVSETVRNGVQ
-496 ALEVERLLTRF
+496 ALEVEGLLTRF
-507 VVPPLAATDAEQMVR
+507 LLPPLALADAEQMVR

-590 KLTTS
+590 KLTTT

-617 LSMLEENP
+617 LSGLEENP

-635 AKVLLEERRGRSEVY
+635 AKVLIEERRGRTELY

-662 EGLSARRRRNLH
+662 EGLSARRRRTLH
-674 ARYAQLLEEKGA
+674 ARYADSLEAKGA
-686 EPAVLAVHLAFAGL
+686 EPAVLAVHLALAGL

-705 AQALEAA
+705 TQALEAA
-712 HRAEAVFA
+712 RRAEAVFA
-720 LSDAEAVV
+720 LSDSEVVV
-728 RQALAALEPV
+728 RQALGALEPAT
-738 MGQPVM
+738 GQSEAASF
-744 GQPVVG
+744 QAA
-750 QPVVGQGET
+750 
-759 IPLQGSLHTSPS
+759 LSP
-771 AEAQA
+771 EVQA
-776 LRSGLELMLGKI
+776 LRSGLELVLGKI

-795 EEAERLLKTVLE
+795 DEAEGLLKTVLE
-807 RGDGTWNETKLALA
+807 RGDQTQVETKLALA
-821 RLYQRQSRWDEAI
+821 KLYQRQSRWNEAI
-834 ELLEPKQNSDTSP
+834 DLLEPNLGVDTS
-847 ETASPETWCVLV
+847 ADTWCALV
-859 SSLRLSGRIEQAL
+859 SSLRLSGRVEQAL
-872 ERANEA
+872 ERANDA
-878 ERHLKPEPGWQG
+878 ETHLNPEPGWQS
-890 FLEQQRASAH
+890 FLEQQRASAY
-900 LSLGQTELAHNHA
+900 LGLGQTERAQEHA
-913 LRALALAQTHND
+913 SRAVALAEALKD
-925 PEALSRTLITLGRI
+925 PEALSRALITLGRI
-939 ERKLARFAAALD
+939 ERKLGHFAAALE
-951 HYQQAQQVLTKLGDL
+951 HYEQAQAALTKLGDL
-966 RGIAAIEVNIAA
+966 RGIAAVEVNIAA

-1005 QDLIAIAYYNLGEA
+1005 QDLIASVYYNLGET
-1019 HALRGEIQRTAHFA
+1019 HAYRGELERVAHFA
-1033 ALAVEK
+1033 ELAVQK
-1039 YAQLSGTKMLTDS
+1039 YAQLSGTKMLVNS
-1052 LLMLAQAR
+1052 LLMLAQAQ
-1060 VLLEQDPSGTLQ
+1060 VLLEHDPSGTLQ

-1078 RKVEDWQEF
+1078 RKLEDWQEF

-1094 HLRLEP
+1094 QMRLEP
-1100 ERAITLLN
+1100 ERALVLLG
-1108 SLLERNPN
+1108 SLLERHPD
-1116 SDDARLLLVEALRVS
+1116 SDDARLLLVEVLRVL
-1131 GNQSE
+1131 GNETE
-1136 ARSVLHRRVAPNLRG
+1136 ARTILQQKTISKAYRG
-1151 VYSGL
+1151 AYSGL

-1164 TDWLQVRDWL
+1164 VDWLLVHDQL
-1174 EEEGQWVWLAQLPT
+1174 EEEGQWVWMTHLPG
-1188 WRVQ
+1188 WRDGEPKELFEGRL